1 MRYTPNEIA
10 IKSRDFMISKTIGFF
25 GVFTTFSDT
34 PILVQEKRAASG
46 KVEPENATEAE
57 TEPDAP
63 DAMTRPDE
71 PPKPAKALEKICPP
85 HSGRNWL
92 LINFWE

>member
-10 IKSRDFMISKTIGFF
+10 IKSRDFMISKTIGK
-25 GVFTTFSDT
+25 
-34 PILVQEKRAASG
+34 LQEKRAASG
-46 KVEPENATEAE
+46 KVEPENATEA

-71 PPKPAKALEKICPP
+71 PPKPAKALEKMSPP
-85 HSGRNWL
+85 
-92 LINFWE
+92 